1 MARGGCGS
9 RCGGRSRRSCRR
21 CGRCIRGLG
30 VCRWSRRGGA
40 LAAAVLE
47 VGRVP
52 ARALELKAGSRQ
64 LLGKGLGTTGRAGR
78 QRSIRD
84 FPQHVLGMTAGAT
97 LVCINRHGANAY
109 TREDAKLS
117 IIGIRPILRLPCPPK
132 AQAREPQAA
141 CISLYLMARN
151 AKCQSRGLAFHQ
163 GGAGKPR
170 CRGAC
175 RVHVQR
181 RARRRCIPIPAS
193 MTARPI
199 STSAGTPVA
208 GTGSGVNAAATTN
221 S

>member
-9 RCGGRSRRSCRR
+9 RCGGRSRRRRSCRR

-52 ARALELKAGSRQ
+52 ARALELEAGSRQ

-117 IIGIRPILRLPCPPK
+117 IIGIRPILRLPCPQRPRPESRKPHASVGTLWPEMQNASRADWHSIRAVPAPLPGRLPRPCSAPCPAPLHPHTGQHDGK
-132 AQAREPQAA
+132 AHQ
-141 CISLYLMARN
+141 
-151 AKCQSRGLAFHQ
+151 HQ
-163 GGAGKPR
+163 GGHPGGGDR
-170 CRGAC
+170 L
-175 RVHVQR
+175 R
-181 RARRRCIPIPAS
+181 R
-193 MTARPI
+193 
-199 STSAGTPVA
+199 
-208 GTGSGVNAAATTN
+208 
-221 S
+221 

>member
-52 ARALELKAGSRQ
+52 ARALELEAGSRQ

-117 IIGIRPILRLPCPPK
+117 IIGIRPILRLPCPQRPRPESRK
-132 AQAREPQAA
+132 PHASVGTLWPEMQ
-141 CISLYLMARN
+141 N
-151 AKCQSRGLAFHQ
+151 ASRGDWHSI
-163 GGAGKPR
+163 
-170 CRGAC
+170 
-175 RVHVQR
+175 
-181 RARRRCIPIPAS
+181 RAVPAS
-193 MTARPI
+193 PAAGAPAASMF
-199 STSAGTPVA
+199 SAVPG
-208 GTGSGVNAAATTN
+208 AAAYPYRPA
-221 S
+221 